1 MDMEKLKQWLDM
13 TKQYQATHFW
23 KDIFQESE
31 KNNSHRDKF
40 NIDPNSFMQQ
50 REIQPHCDLYE
61 YEGKL
66 IVEAE
71 LPGVNPQEINVTLQN
86 TQLIIKGEFKSLYPK
101 IQYFLK
107 ERTNRE
113 FEKKIELPI
122 PVSKNKVTTSFD
134 NGILKVFLPIE
145 KGATEFVEISLDK
158 RESL

>member
-23 KDIFQESE
+23 KDIFQDGE
-31 KNNSHRDKF
+31 KNNSQRDKF

-50 REIQPHCDLYE
+50 REILPHCDLYE
-61 YEGKL
+61 YEGML

-71 LPGVNPQEINVTLQN
+71 LPGINPQEIYIALQN
-86 TQLIIKGEFKSLYPK
+86 TQLIIRGEFQSLFPS
-101 IQYFLK
+101 IQYYLK
-107 ERTNRE
+107 ERPNRK

-134 NGILKVFLPIE
+134 NGILKVFLPLE
-145 KGATEFVEISLDK
+145 KGDTEFVEISLDK